1 MLNKLTFKELN
12 NIIEKYNIPKDVIL
26 MSDSGWECFAT
37 DMLGIYYN
45 KTKNTIVFTQYFFN
59 NPLYPNEEGWEKLY
73 SDNIGQDYD
82 DVMKI

>member
-1 MLNKLTFKELN
+1 MNKLTFKELN

-26 MSDSGWECFAT
+26 MSDSGWKYFAT

-59 NPLYPNEEGWEKLY
+59 DPLYPNEEGWEKLY